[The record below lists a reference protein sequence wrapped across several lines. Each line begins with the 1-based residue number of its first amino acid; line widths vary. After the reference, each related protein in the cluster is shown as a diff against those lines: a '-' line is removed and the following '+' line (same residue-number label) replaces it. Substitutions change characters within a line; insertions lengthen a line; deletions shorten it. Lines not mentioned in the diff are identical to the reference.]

1 VFGPTGDALER
12 PVIEAASTD
21 EMVRLVE
28 AFLGARLPPLDPT
41 VDLVARLVSE
51 AAADSTLTRVHELA
65 RRGETTVRRLQR
77 VFAEYVGASPKWV
90 IRRYRMQEA
99 AARAADGPVDWA
111 ALAYDLGY
119 SDQAHFSRDF
129 TASVGVSPS
138 AYVQLCAKG
147 RAPWGEMQDNPC
159 TWL

>member
-12 PVIEAASTD
+12 PVIEAGSTD

-77 VFAEYVGASPKWV
+77 VFAEYVGASPKMGDPPLPHAGGRGPG
-90 IRRYRMQEA
+90 RR
-99 AARAADGPVDWA
+99 WA
-111 ALAYDLGY
+111 GGLGG
-119 SDQAHFSRDF
+119 
-129 TASVGVSPS
+129 TG
-138 AYVQLCAKG
+138 L
-147 RAPWGEMQDNPC
+147 
-159 TWL
+159 